1 MPLFVHFFFF
11 IPFACVSLNLFFFF
25 AFKLQINDK
34 NEMRPENILINICN
48 DHKLKLLQK
57 QTEIERM
64 NSAMH
69 TKVSLA

>member
-1 MPLFVHFFFF
+1 
-11 IPFACVSLNLFFFF
+11 
-25 AFKLQINDK
+25 
-34 NEMRPENILINICN
+34 MRPENILINICN

-57 QTEIERM
+57 QTEIERI